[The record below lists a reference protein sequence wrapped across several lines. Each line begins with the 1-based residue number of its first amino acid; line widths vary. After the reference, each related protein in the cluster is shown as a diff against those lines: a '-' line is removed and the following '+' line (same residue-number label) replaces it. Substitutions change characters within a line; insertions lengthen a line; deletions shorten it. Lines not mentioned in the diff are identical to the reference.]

1 MMSSLA
7 GSAKPCGR
15 CSLNAGELLVE
26 WSVGVGTV
34 LPPLQML
41 QMRVGQIDGVGMAEL
56 IADMVVGGI
65 LSRDEARQ
73 PAGV

>member
-1 MMSSLA
+1 M
-7 GSAKPCGR
+7 
-15 CSLNAGELLVE
+15 E
-26 WSVGVGTV
+26 WSVGVDTV